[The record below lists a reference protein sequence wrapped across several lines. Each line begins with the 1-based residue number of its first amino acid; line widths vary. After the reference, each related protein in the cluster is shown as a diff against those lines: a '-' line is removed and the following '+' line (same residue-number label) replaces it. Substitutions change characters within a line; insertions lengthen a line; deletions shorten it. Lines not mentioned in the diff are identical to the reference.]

1 MFSNINVV
9 ENNIVEKTLNEAR
22 AGINKRKSLIFKLLE
37 RLPGF
42 NDFKTIFYNVLFS
55 VLTLMTKMK
64 KK

>member
-9 ENNIVEKTLNEAR
+9 ENNIVQKTLNEAR

-42 NDFKTIFYNVLFS
+42 NDYKTIF
-55 VLTLMTKMK
+55 
-64 KK
+64 